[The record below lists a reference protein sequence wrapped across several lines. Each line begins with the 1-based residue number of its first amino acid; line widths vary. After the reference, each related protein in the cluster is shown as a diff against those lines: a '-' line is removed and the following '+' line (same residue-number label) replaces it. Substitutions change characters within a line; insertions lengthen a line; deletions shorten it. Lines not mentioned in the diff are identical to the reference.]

1 MERENEKIISV
12 NENENKGN
20 KNVDDFQEYF
30 LQHKQANIKVKT
42 QSNMY
47 MEYLIINL
55 PLIKLVRS
63 RWLYGILA
71 SVSFHV
77 FVDLIFNSGLK
88 NIKENLANIQ
98 PS

>member
-42 QSNMY
+42 QRDMY

-63 RWLYGILA
+63 RWLSGILA
-71 SVSFHV
+71 TVSFHV

-88 NIKENLANIQ
+88 NTKENLANIQ